1 MIKELSQ
8 EIRKLLASFSPEDQI
23 LFNNKLIKTDPLNF
37 KEIKSSQE
45 SKTIAFIDGGQAE
58 ILSAGNFCLSFIRVF
73 ALVMKENKKF
83 KTYKNEFYL
92 FTKAKY
98 ENQDLFYESKIFP
111 LNEKLFEESTLFI
124 SSNDSSIR
132 TGTERAPITK
142 ITNIARRFAELA
154 LASKVQ
160 ADYTLLDGTLQP
172 SFKNEEKLL
181 AQLPK
186 NTSALAKTSNLFTI
200 SSNSPAVLL
209 AQLSPFSCWSYF
221 LQNQTYFVKLHKA
234 AKHVFRF
241 EGNPE
246 ILLYLI
252 PNSQDPLFLGYPY
265 GLILADQFARISN
278 QEKNSLKTKFLLDKE
293 NQAILKYLN
302 STNAHEILDNLS

>member
-8 EIRKLLASFSPEDQI
+8 EIHKLLTSFSSEDQI
-23 LFNNKLIKTDPLNF
+23 LFNNKPIKIGPLNF
-37 KEIKSSQE
+37 KGIKTPQE
-45 SKTIAFIDGGQAE
+45 NKTIAFVDGGQAE

-73 ALVMKENKKF
+73 ALVMKEGKKI

-142 ITNIARRFAELA
+142 ITNLARRFAELA

-160 ADYTLLDGTLQP
+160 ADHILLDGTLQP

-186 NTSALAKTSNLFTI
+186 NTSALAKTSNLFTV
-200 SSNSPAVLL
+200 SGNSPIILL
-209 AQLSPFSCWSYF
+209 NQLGPKNCWSYF
-221 LQNQTYFVKLHKA
+221 LEDKTYFVKLHEK

-246 ILLYLI
+246 ILSYLI
-252 PNSQDPLFLGYPY
+252 PNSQDSLFLGYPY
-265 GLILADQFARISN
+265 GLILTDKFARISN
-278 QEKNSLKTKFLLDKE
+278 QEKNSLKTKFLLDKN
-293 NQAILKYLN
+293 NQEILKYLN
-302 STNAHEILDNLS
+302 TTNAHEILDNLS